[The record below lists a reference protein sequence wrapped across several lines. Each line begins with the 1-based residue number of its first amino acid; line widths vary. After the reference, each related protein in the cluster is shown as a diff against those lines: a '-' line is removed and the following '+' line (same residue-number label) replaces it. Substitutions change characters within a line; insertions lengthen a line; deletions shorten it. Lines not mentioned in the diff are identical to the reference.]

1 MTTLR
6 RFGLLGSGA
15 HVLTKVD
22 YANGLF
28 GAACKRSGR
37 GDMDRR
43 TNPDDILYVQF
54 QQSPLTS
61 ENALGSMRAGR
72 AFAKGPFPTLSLQM
86 TTCNLH

>member
-1 MTTLR
+1 
-6 RFGLLGSGA
+6 
-15 HVLTKVD
+15 
-22 YANGLF
+22 
-28 GAACKRSGR
+28 
-37 GDMDRR
+37 MDRR